1 MKNLLFI
8 VESVPDKLFAK
19 KIGFSFFKKKGIN
32 FNILYIAGLC
42 RPNYYKKTK
51 SKADIKFFDGKNKE
65 FIINFL
71 KEKVNNN
78 TIVFCYYRKNN
89 KTIFI
94 NKLLQTKNIK
104 TAFVSMESSLQNK
117 NSFINKLK
125 ILFINPVLFLKLLL
139 IKISYFENFKLNY
152 NYIFTAGKLS
162 EDYYKKNSNSKI
174 FKIHHY
180 DLDFVKKSKS
190 FNKDKNYALFLSPAS
205 VHPDIYDNNPGLG
218 NENNLTWFNEDYTKK
233 MREFLSELSNLTN
246 TKVIIAEHPK
256 ETLNLKSLLNFK
268 SYRGISSE
276 LVKNAN
282 FVLCFDSTAYQLA
295 VLCNKPILFLTSK
308 NLPKFVQDN
317 IKNRC
322 LFFEKYPINIE
333 NKLNKKELKFN
344 LKLNKKIYRKYI
356 KLYISN
362 TKKSFYKYRS
372 YELILKYIKNVT

>member
-1 MKNLLFI
+1 
-8 VESVPDKLFAK
+8 
-19 KIGFSFFKKKGIN
+19 
-32 FNILYIAGLC
+32 
-42 RPNYYKKTK
+42 
-51 SKADIKFFDGKNKE
+51 
-65 FIINFL
+65 
-71 KEKVNNN
+71 
-78 TIVFCYYRKNN
+78 
-89 KTIFI
+89 
-94 NKLLQTKNIK
+94 
-104 TAFVSMESSLQNK
+104 MESSLQNK

-218 NENNLTWFNEDYTKK
+218 NENNLTWFNEDYIKK

-322 LFFEKYPINIE
+322 LFFDKYPINIE
-333 NKLNKKELKFN
+333 NKLNKKRI
-344 LKLNKKIYRKYI
+344 KI
-356 KLYISN
+356 
-362 TKKSFYKYRS
+362 
-372 YELILKYIKNVT
+372 